1 MTHSGNSN
9 FIIWSNSSTLQP
21 LDLLANA
28 IGAYSGTRVIKTR
41 TATKLEIRADGAWQV
56 VIDVAARTPEMTGT
70 YSGSGDQVLR
80 YNLGATTLRLVNS
93 GTTNF
98 IVWSFLETGSYGDLL
113 ANEIGDV
120 DMIKIIR
127 TGKYLE
133 IRSNG
138 NWSIARQ

>member
-9 FIIWSNSSTLQP
+9 FIIWSNSSTLQQ